1 MKREASHTIKKEFAG
16 LKLIEYMAMRFTY
29 YSREDWERIIIDNSL
44 TINLKPVTCD
54 YLVELND
61 LVTFSFP
68 EIEEPKVN
76 SNIIVLYEDND
87 YIIVN
92 KPPLLPCHPSGIY
105 FNNTLLHILQRTY
118 NYEKLH
124 IITRLDRETSG
135 LVLIGKNTEAVR
147 YAQELQKVNKLEK
160 LYKVIVHGDFP
171 LELCAEGFLTNDPK
185 SLVRKK
191 RTFIPKDKEL
201 VLKELES
208 YAKSNIKIVTESCKT
223 IFRLVHR
230 FENLSLVE
238 AHLFTGRT
246 HQIRASLYSLG
257 YPVLGDKLYG
267 LNEKYFLR
275 FIDDT
280 LTNEDTQS
288 LILPYQA
295 LHCEGLR
302 FIKQDGDKLTLT
314 CPPPWPQTGLL
325 SNLDK

>member
-16 LKLIEYMAMRFTY
+16 IRLIEYMAMRFTY
-29 YSREDWERIIIDNSL
+29 YSREDWERIIIDKSL

-61 LVTFSFP
+61 LVTFRFP
-68 EIEEPKVN
+68 EIEEPEVN
-76 SNIIVLYEDND
+76 SNISILYEDNN
-87 YIIVN
+87 YLIVN

-105 FNNTLLHILQRTY
+105 FNNTLLHILQDTY

-135 LVLIGKNTEAVR
+135 LVLIGKNAEAVR

-160 LYKVIVHGDFP
+160 IYKVIVHGDFP
-171 LELCAEGFLTNDPK
+171 IELSAEGFLTNDPK

-191 RTFIPKDKEL
+191 RIFIPKDKEL
-201 VLKELES
+201 LLKELES
-208 YAKSNIKIVTESCKT
+208 LDKSNNKIVTESCKT

-267 LNEKYFLR
+267 LNEEYFLR

-280 LTNEDTQS
+280 LTDEDTQS
-288 LILPYQA
+288 LVLPYQA
-295 LHCEGLR
+295 LHCEALS
-302 FIKQDGDKLTLT
+302 FIKEDGDKLTLT
-314 CPPPWPQTGLL
+314 CLPPWTQTGLL

>member
-1 MKREASHTIKKEFAG
+1 MKREASHIIKKEFVG
-16 LKLIEYMAMRFTY
+16 LKLSDYMAKRFTY
-29 YSREDWERIIIDNSL
+29 YSREDWERIIKDASL
-44 TINLKPVTCD
+44 TINLKPVNCD

-68 EIEEPKVN
+68 EIEEPEVN
-76 SNIIVLYEDND
+76 SNISVSYEDND

-118 NYEKLH
+118 NYDKLH

-147 YAQELQKVNKLEK
+147 YAQELQKMNKLEK
-160 LYKVIVHGDFP
+160 IYKVIVHGDFP
-171 LELCAEGFLTNDPK
+171 IELCAEGFLTNDPK

-191 RTFIPKDKEL
+191 RIFIPKDKEIL
-201 VLKELES
+201 LKELES
-208 YAKSNIKIVTESCKT
+208 LVISNTKIVTESCKT

-246 HQIRASLYSLG
+246 HQIRASLFSLG

-267 LNEKYFLR
+267 LHEEYFLR
-275 FIDDT
+275 FIDNT
-280 LTNEDTQS
+280 LTDEDTQS
-288 LILPYQA
+288 LVLPYQA
-295 LHCEGLR
+295 LHCETLS
-302 FIKQDGDKLTLT
+302 FIKEDGDKLTLT
-314 CPPPWPQTGLL
+314 CLPPWPQTGLL